1 MERSLFSARYCFVEN
16 LRAGGLLSEVE
27 FYILDQWFRETAPAT
42 KVDLI
47 IYLRSDPELL
57 FARIKARGRP
67 EETGL
72 SLEYLRALHELHEDW
87 LVRGKYGEPPAPVYI
102 IDANTPREKVV
113 ALYQAKTDHILRER
127 LPAILKQEA

>member
-16 LRAGGLLSEVE
+16 LKATGFLSPTE
-27 FYILDQWFRETAPAT
+27 FAILDGWFGATAPAT

-57 FARIKARGRP
+57 YNRIKARGRP
-67 EETGL
+67 EEANIT
-72 SLEYLRALHELHEDW
+72 LEYLQALHERHEDW
-87 LVRGKYGEPPAPVYI
+87 LVRGKFGPLPAPVYM

-113 ALYQAKTDHILRER
+113 ALYQAKTGHILSER
-127 LPAILKQEA
+127 FPPLKTEA

>member
-1 MERSLFSARYCFVEN
+1 MERSLFSARFCFVEN
-16 LRAGGLLSEVE
+16 LRASGLLSELE
-27 FYILDQWFRETAPAT
+27 FFILEQWFRETAPAT

-57 FARIKARGRP
+57 YARIKARGRP
-67 EETGL
+67 EEAAI

-87 LVRGKYGEPPAPVYI
+87 LVRGKFGQPPAPVYT
-102 IDANTPREKVV
+102 IDANAPREKVV
-113 ALYQAKTDHILRER
+113 ALYQAKTDDILRER